1 MEMPWTLARDF
12 ATAAHTMRRRRMLE
26 QAIAARAAQADKADW
41 ERWVKQISG

>member
-12 ATAAHTMRRRRMLE
+12 IEAAQTIRRRRMFE
-26 QAIAARAAQADKADW
+26 HAVAARAAQADKTDW

>member
-12 ATAAHTMRRRRMLE
+12 ATAAQTMRRRRMLE

-41 ERWVKQISG
+41 ERWVKQVSG